1 MSQIVNINSSGR
13 SRGRGRPRK
22 VKIKTS
28 AANENEITDLSSLLS
43 SISTNSENN
52 NANSVNNNADT
63 KNANAKSFWYEN
75 NNGIV
80 AIPQHYLR
88 RNIIGNRD
96 NKSLSDLYHGP
107 TLQIPSSNY
116 LNTIYKLLCHNVI
129 FNYQESLMNKDI
141 NNKKV
146 IKKYATLM
154 SFLINCSYHFSN
166 SFPENCHIIF
176 ASICKK
182 YYTFSSKNLLY
193 VLIQEND
200 TQNITLYEIDPDL
213 DKNVIK
219 YSAMNG
225 NSFCARDIAVA
236 PPNISK
242 VQETNNTNNS
252 DGNSDNNID
261 NNLNSNEDHQLLSDI
276 TMVQVANCKLDNIDY
291 YLDIYN
297 NHWKMTVILFNNKF
311 ERDSFINILNASKC

>member
-1 MSQIVNINSSGR
+1 MSQSTSSNTGR
-13 SRGRGRPRK
+13 GKAKGRGRPKRL
-22 VKIKTS
+22 KIKNS
-28 AANENEITDLSSLLS
+28 KANENDITDLSSLLS
-43 SISTNSENN
+43 SVRTNSENTDSSN
-52 NANSVNNNADT
+52 VSNANPINNSNNRADIRDT
-63 KNANAKSFWYEN
+63 DANSFWYEN

-80 AIPQHYLR
+80 SIPQHYLR
-88 RNIIGNRD
+88 RNIIESRD

-116 LNTIYKLLCHNVI
+116 LITIYKLLCHNVI

-146 IKKYATLM
+146 IERYATLM
-154 SFLINCSYHFSN
+154 SFLINCSYHFAN
-166 SFPENCHIIF
+166 SFPENCNIIS

-182 YYTFSSKNLLY
+182 YYTFSSRNLLY

-200 TQNITLYEIDPDL
+200 TQDIVLYEISPDL

-242 VQETNNTNNS
+242 AQETNNSNSNS
-252 DGNSDNNID
+252 D
-261 NNLNSNEDHQLLSDI
+261 
-276 TMVQVANCKLDNIDY
+276 DNID
-291 YLDIYN
+291 
-297 NHWKMTVILFNNKF
+297 
-311 ERDSFINILNASKC
+311 